1 MRGRPKVSIVTI
13 SYNQEKYI
21 QEALESFVTQ
31 ETDFA
36 FEVIVADDGS
46 TDKTQE
52 IITSYAARYPDIFR
66 PILRDKNIG
75 IHKNIS
81 DALSRARGEYIA
93 LCEGDDYWTD
103 TTKLQRQADFLDKH
117 PSYSLCFHP
126 VRVFFQNKEEE
137 DSIYPEQGHGYR
149 FTIEELLRWNFIQ
162 TNSVMYRKRDYKNLP
177 QDVLPLDW
185 YLHLYHAQY
194 GKIGYIDRVMGAY
207 RRHASGI
214 WWASH
219 SNADELWRKH
229 AMQYL
234 STYQA
239 ISSMYGKNEK
249 YRTIISNGAAD
260 ILRNTV
266 DVESRYHDGLLL
278 KIVST
283 FPDEIVA
290 FILSQQKKIKDT
302 EEYADGVSGGLHG
315 KEEEVAHLNKMLG
328 QKDQEAREY
337 LKELD
342 ALKSSKIWVVRN
354 RVARLIGKKV
364 I

>member
-1 MRGRPKVSIVTI
+1 MKGKPKVSVVTI

-31 ETDFA
+31 KTDFA

-46 TDKTQE
+46 SDKTQE
-52 IITSYAARYPDIFR
+52 LIASYAKRYPDIFR
-66 PILRDKNIG
+66 PILRNKNIG

-81 DALSRARGEYIA
+81 DALNHARGDYIA

-103 TTKLQRQADFLDKH
+103 NTKLQRQADFLDKH
-117 PSYSLCFHP
+117 PSYALCFHP

-137 DSIYPEQGHGYR
+137 DSTFPEQGKDLK
-149 FTIEELLRWNFIQ
+149 FTTEELLRWNFIQ
-162 TNSVMYRKRDYKNLP
+162 TNSVMYRKRNYRNLP

-219 SNADELWRKH
+219 DNADELWRKH

-234 STYQA
+234 STYRA
-239 ISSMYGKNEK
+239 ISEMYGKNEK
-249 YRTIISNGAAD
+249 YKAIIGNGVAD
-260 ILRNTV
+260 ILKNTA
-266 DVESRYHDGLLL
+266 DVESKYHDGLLL
-278 KIVST
+278 KVVKT
-283 FPDEIVA
+283 FPDYVEA
-290 FILSQQKKIKDT
+290 FVISQQKKIRDT
-302 EEYADGVSGGLHG
+302 EEYANGVSGGLRG
-315 KEEEVAHLNKMLG
+315 KEEQVVHLNKVIN
-328 QKDQEAREY
+328 QKDQEIDAY
-337 LKELD
+337 LKELNT
-342 ALKSSKIWVVRN
+342 LKSSRVWVLRN
-354 RVARLIGKKV
+354 KVARLTGKKV
-364 I
+364 R